1 MAVEENTPQGVGVES
16 PEVMMGEVPKTI
28 EPQSLEEAIAQE
40 NTPSTDYDSFKTSDE
55 LPAPN
60 SAETYGV
67 EDKGMWQRYAE
78 VFNPWAQQAYD
89 PSLVAARPAEED
101 RDWSPSESDW
111 YKSLSPD
118 QRAAVYDAP
127 TLEYAQTRLRRQG
140 SYNASMQSIEEDSLW
155 TKIPMGLATSIVA
168 PETLIPGG
176 FVFRQI
182 KNAYTMGGKLARIA
196 QVSATSALAASA
208 GATVSEGVFAGT
220 GATDADYLQANLWAV
235 GIGGGLPI
243 IGRTLS
249 SSYNVGKTAAM
260 LAESP
265 KEFAVLSGQ
274 ITLDK
279 IPQAKTWYNK
289 FAPEWAQSDVMITS
303 ASDNPYV
310 TMISNRIDSPSVA
323 LVDRATGKPI
333 KVGTTGQ
340 DFKIQQFGKMNLWKT
355 DMNGH
360 R

>member
-176 FVFRQI
+176 FVFRQT
-182 KNAYTMGGKLARIA
+182 KNAYTMGGKLSKIA

-265 KEFAVLSGQ
+265 KEFAVLLG
-274 ITLDK
+274 
-279 IPQAKTWYNK
+279 
-289 FAPEWAQSDVMITS
+289 
-303 ASDNPYV
+303 
-310 TMISNRIDSPSVA
+310 
-323 LVDRATGKPI
+323 
-333 KVGTTGQ
+333 
-340 DFKIQQFGKMNLWKT
+340 
-355 DMNGH
+355 
-360 R
+360 